1 MGGKTDVA
9 GAVQVANLALKHRR
23 NKHGGK
29 RIVVFVGSPIEDD
42 VKTLIKVG
50 KSLKK
55 ESVAVDVISMGEI
68 EDNKTKLQV
77 GLWSIIPLDS
87 QYPWGHASLQLLR
100 LGGRGLVKM
109 TSERCCC

>member
-1 MGGKTDVA
+1 MLQVGGKADVA
-9 GAVQVANLALKHRR
+9 GAVQVAHLALKHRR

-55 ESVAVDVISMGEI
+55 ESVAIDIISMGEI
-68 EDNKTKLQV
+68 EENKTKLQV
-77 GLWSIIPLDS
+77 SRPHSLLHVGG
-87 QYPWGHASLQLLR
+87 GHGHSVA
-100 LGGRGLVKM
+100 
-109 TSERCCC
+109 